1 MIMKALMCCSNTRPY
16 LEVHP
21 FDLSNSFF
29 RLTDDSFHALNGKIV
44 AECEIEIERI
54 ESFVAQG
61 LGSYIMGYQTD
72 TLKFE
77 ELVSKIGNDYEKLYN
92 DLKYENGYAIHIKN
106 IQFIEEPYNVNEV
119 WQYKKYNI
127 HLKNAPKNMCA
138 IYGKD
143 GDPYVL
149 ITASSEELCR
159 SLNKKQTILIRREI
173 PERVLKWMN

>member
-1 MIMKALMCCSNTRPY
+1 MKALMCCSKTKPY
-16 LEVHP
+16 LEVYP

-44 AECEIEIERI
+44 AECEIEIEEI
-54 ESFVAQG
+54 
-61 LGSYIMGYQTD
+61 
-72 TLKFE
+72 
-77 ELVSKIGNDYEKLYN
+77 
-92 DLKYENGYAIHIKN
+92 KYYSWMCKSGYAIHIKN

-119 WQYKKYNI
+119 WQYKKYNV

-143 GDPYVL
+143 GEPYVL

-159 SLNKKQTILIRREI
+159 CLNKKQTVLVRREV
-173 PERVLKWMN
+173 PERVLKWTN